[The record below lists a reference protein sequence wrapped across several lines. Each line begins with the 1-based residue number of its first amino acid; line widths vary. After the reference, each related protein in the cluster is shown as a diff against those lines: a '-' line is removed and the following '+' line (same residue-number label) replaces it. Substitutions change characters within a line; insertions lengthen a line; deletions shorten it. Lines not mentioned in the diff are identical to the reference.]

1 MVSAEAA
8 EPRRDKAV
16 RQPDERSR
24 IRLELR
30 PSERLPDARNLT
42 ALGRAA
48 DPRLLL
54 NRCVQDLPLQADRD
68 HTDLQEAHIQGWH
81 SVQSEGH

>member
-8 EPRRDKAV
+8 EPRRDQAV
-16 RQPDERSR
+16 WQPDERSR

-30 PSERLPDARNLT
+30 PFERLPDARNLT
-42 ALGRAA
+42 AVGSAS

-54 NRCVQDLPLQADRD
+54 DRCVQDLPLEADRN
-68 HTDLQEAHIQGWH
+68 HTDLEEAHIQG
-81 SVQSEGH
+81 GH